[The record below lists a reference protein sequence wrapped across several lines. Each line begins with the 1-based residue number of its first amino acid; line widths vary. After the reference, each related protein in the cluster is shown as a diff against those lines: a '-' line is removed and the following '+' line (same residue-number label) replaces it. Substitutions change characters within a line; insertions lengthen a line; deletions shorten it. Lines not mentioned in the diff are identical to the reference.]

1 METKK
6 DISIKQAKEV
16 LSNAGYYVDNLWHV
30 KDVINKYKDINKDE
44 AYFILDEA
52 LTSERIQSEV
62 FEAIE
67 YFI

>member
-1 METKK
+1 MEKN
-6 DISIKQAKEV
+6 ISIDEAKQALE
-16 LSNAGYYVDNLWHV
+16 NAGYYVDNLWHV
-30 KDVINKYKDINKDE
+30 KDVMNKYRDINKDE

-52 LTSERIQSEV
+52 LTSERIQSEI